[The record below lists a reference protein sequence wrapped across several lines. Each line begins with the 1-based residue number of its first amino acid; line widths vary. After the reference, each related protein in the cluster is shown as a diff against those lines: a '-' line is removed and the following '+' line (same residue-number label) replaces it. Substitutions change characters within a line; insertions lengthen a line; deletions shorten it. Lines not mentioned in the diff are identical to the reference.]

1 MINHDFIA
9 LCKRSQLDKW
19 EVSLLVGVDRKVVA
33 GWRNGAN
40 KVPVRIIAKM
50 NEFINYLELT

>member
-33 GWRNGAN
+33 EWRKGNN
-40 KVPVRIIAKM
+40 KVPARVIAKI
-50 NEFINYLELT
+50 NKFIKYLES

>member
-33 GWRNGAN
+33 EWRKGTN

-50 NEFINYLELT
+50 NEFINYLEN

>member
-9 LCKRSQLDKW
+9 LCKRPQLDKW
-19 EVSLLVGVDRKVVA
+19 EVSLLVGVEWRK
-33 GWRNGAN
+33 GTN
-40 KVPVRIIAKM
+40 KVPARIIAKM

>member
-19 EVSLLVGVDRKVVA
+19 EVSLLVNVDRKVVA
-33 GWRNGAN
+33 GWRNGDS
-40 KVPVRIIAKM
+40 KVPHQITAKI
-50 NEFINYLELT
+50 NKFINYLEN

>member
-9 LCKRSQLDKW
+9 LCKRSQLDKC

-33 GWRNGAN
+33 EWRKGTN
-40 KVPVRIIAKM
+40 KVPARIIAKM
-50 NEFINYLELT
+50 NEFIKYLES

>member
-9 LCKRSQLDKW
+9 LCNRSQLDKW

-33 GWRNGAN
+33 EWRKGNN
-40 KVPVRIIAKM
+40 KVPSQIIAQINK
-50 NEFINYLELT
+50 FINYLES

>member
-1 MINHDFIA
+1 MINPDFIA

-33 GWRNGAN
+33 EWRKGTN
-40 KVPVRIIAKM
+40 KVPARIIAKM
-50 NEFINYLELT
+50 NEFIKYLES